1 MIADKHLKLIKLYS
15 LNYPASC
22 FRTLLA
28 ILETTD
34 VQINPIKRAFKTWGW
49 SLQSSPTQSP
59 QYIMPDKITA
69 LFNGYAN
76 SVKGSYQEVYL
87 KEEGSE
93 DVYLGT
99 NLLQIFLLQHSI
111 FF

>member
-34 VQINPIKRAFKTWGW
+34 VQINPIKRALKSGAG
-49 SLQSSPTQSP
+49 LDNPHLL
-59 QYIMPDKITA
+59 KA
-69 LFNGYAN
+69 LNILCQIR
-76 SVKGSYQEVYL
+76 SQLYL
-87 KEEGSE
+87 MATLIQLRVVTRK
-93 DVYLGT
+93 YT
-99 NLLQIFLLQHSI
+99 
-111 FF
+111 

>member
-1 MIADKHLKLIKLYS
+1 MKDYLKKKDIRLSTAQTDRNQCNNAFADWYKILVDVISSQMIADKHLKLIKLYS

-49 SLQSSPTQSP
+49 S
-59 QYIMPDKITA
+59 
-69 LFNGYAN
+69 
-76 SVKGSYQEVYL
+76 
-87 KEEGSE
+87 
-93 DVYLGT
+93 
-99 NLLQIFLLQHSI
+99 
-111 FF
+111 